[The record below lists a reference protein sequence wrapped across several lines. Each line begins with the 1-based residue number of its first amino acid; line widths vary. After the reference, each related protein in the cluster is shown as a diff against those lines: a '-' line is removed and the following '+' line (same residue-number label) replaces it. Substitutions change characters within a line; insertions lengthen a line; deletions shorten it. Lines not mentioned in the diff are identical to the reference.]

1 MTAGADAHQ
10 GLLVS
15 GRFRELEDALC
26 ERVGELKRGRPL
38 APLTIVVGSAAVRT
52 RIGDLLVRRLG
63 AVANVT
69 VATLERLAAEL
80 LAEDAA
86 APPLVLTAIAR
97 ERLVRRLVDGHAGEL
112 GYFGP
117 VATRPHFAAALA
129 ATFDDLRQA
138 CVAPGSG
145 WTDAVTAVGPANGG
159 SPAKAADLDQL
170 YRAYCH
176 ELQSL
181 GVLDNAAVLLAAA
194 GATGG
199 HGGHT
204 MVYGIYDLNQAQ
216 ETFVASLLSGGAD
229 AFVPVPRGGLRTGAR
244 LLSVALR
251 SGLRDAPAPAPARVG
266 DLDRVAAVWEAADQ
280 GLEVAADGSLTVISV
295 PDERSEGREAA
306 RAIVAAAEGGAR
318 LWDCAVVV
326 PHGDDVERVS
336 TSLSEA
342 GLPVACRLPDRAPGP
357 RLLLRLADCLAPPA
371 GEPFARR
378 AVVDLLSAA
387 PLCQIG
393 PASGDAALWLDEA
406 REAGVVSGRDQW
418 TERVGRRRRSL
429 ERRVAEL
436 ETGSDDPAA
445 RDDEG
450 GERLERLRT
459 RLRAARGLE
468 DGAGALARAAAGLP
482 ERASWGTWASAF
494 ATVVEAVF
502 TDYVAAAAR
511 DAAGRLSPLAVL
523 GGEVTMEEA
532 LEALREILSGSRV
545 PHGRVGRDGVA
556 VLTPLELRGLSF
568 STVAFTGLAEGGFPV
583 RGRPDP
589 VLGDAARRS
598 VAEALGVRLPLAEQR
613 DAEATLLFAF
623 ACEAARDRLFLL
635 APRTDAA
642 TGRPRLP
649 SRFLVRLASAAAARP
664 VGLEDFLSGAPLAGI
679 WRHAGGAPTLA
690 DGAIWVNRRERDAA
704 VLLWLSRRGRR
715 TSAAAYLAEVLAA
728 PRAAERRLGAW
739 RASRSP
745 EPGAWDGLLG
755 PEARAALAACH
766 PFDGELHP
774 TRLERYIS
782 CPFVFLLSSV
792 FGLDAPEEPGDS
804 LEMDAMAFGSL
815 AHVILEDTYAQV
827 IEAGLDLD
835 GALDA
840 ATGAW
845 RVRCAES
852 EGSGVTGAALAWE
865 VRRDLLLEDLRE
877 VVRRDPVF
885 TASDGRPQ
893 GVEWR
898 FGEKYDTP
906 VHLELEGGRRV
917 RFSGRLDRVDLTAT
931 GARVVDYK
939 TGAGST
945 EKARLKE
952 GLSVQLPVY
961 QLAVRGAWASFGAG
975 AAEPESVT
983 CLYRLVT
990 RRGGFEDLVLPVSEE
1005 TAQSRLRALV
1015 GGALALMDEGFFPRT
1030 TRGRCEYCDVAYACG
1045 VSEWARARKRE
1056 HRAFAPMVGLQDPA
1070 AKDGDDA

>member
-1 MTAGADAHQ
+1 M
-10 GLLVS
+10 
-15 GRFRELEDALC
+15 
-26 ERVGELKRGRPL
+26 
-38 APLTIVVGSAAVRT
+38 
-52 RIGDLLVRRLG
+52 
-63 AVANVT
+63 
-69 VATLERLAAEL
+69 
-80 LAEDAA
+80 
-86 APPLVLTAIAR
+86 
-97 ERLVRRLVDGHAGEL
+97 
-112 GYFGP
+112 
-117 VATRPHFAAALA
+117 
-129 ATFDDLRQA
+129 
-138 CVAPGSG
+138 
-145 WTDAVTAVGPANGG
+145 TAVGPANGG
-159 SPAKAADLDQL
+159 APAKAADLDLL

-181 GVLDNAAVLLAAA
+181 GVMDNAAVQLAAA
-194 GATGG
+194 GVGG
-199 HGGHT
+199 GPRGHVI
-204 MVYGIYDLNQAQ
+204 VYGIYDLNQAQ
-216 ETFVASLLSGGAD
+216 EALVASLLSGDAD
-229 AFVPVPRGGLRTGAR
+229 AFVPAPRDGPRTGVT

-251 SGLRDAPAPAPARVG
+251 EGLRDAPAPAPARAA
-266 DLDRVAAVWEAADQ
+266 DLDRVAAVWDAAGQ
-280 GLEVAADGSLTVISV
+280 PPEFAADGSLAVVSV
-295 PDERSEGREAA
+295 ADERSEGREAA
-306 RAIVAAAEGGAR
+306 RALVAAAEGGAR

-326 PHGDDVERVS
+326 PHGDDVERVAAY
-336 TSLSEA
+336 LSDA
-342 GLPVACRLPDRAPGP
+342 GLPVACRLPERAPGP
-357 RLLLRLADCLAPPA
+357 RVLLRLADCLAPPA

-387 PLCQIG
+387 PLRDG
-393 PASGDAALWLDEA
+393 GLAPGDAALWLDEA
-406 REAGVVSGRDQW
+406 REAGVVGGRDQW
-418 TERVGRRRRSL
+418 TERLGRRRRSL

-436 ETGSDDPAA
+436 ETGPDDPAA
-445 RDDEG
+445 REDEG
-450 GERLERLRT
+450 GERLERPRA
-459 RLRAARGLE
+459 RLRAARRLE
-468 DGAGALARAAAGLP
+468 DGVGALARAAAALP

-494 ATVVEAVF
+494 ASVAQAVF
-502 TDYVAAAAR
+502 AADVAAAAG
-511 DAAGRLSPLAVL
+511 DAAGRLTPLSVL
-523 GGEVTMEEA
+523 GGEVTLEEA
-532 LEALREILSGSRV
+532 LEALREILSGARV

-568 STVAFTGLAEGGFPV
+568 STVVFTGLAEGGFPV

-623 ACEAARDRLFLL
+623 ACEAARDRLLLL

-664 VGLEDFLSGAPLAGI
+664 VGLEEFQSGKPLTGI
-679 WRHAGGAPTLA
+679 WRHAGGPPGLA
-690 DGAIWVNRRERDAA
+690 DGAPWVSRRERDAA
-704 VLLWLSRRGRR
+704 VLLSLSSRGRR
-715 TSAAAYLAEVLAA
+715 ASAAAYLATVLAS

-745 EPGAWDGLLG
+745 EPGVWDGLLG
-755 PEARAALAACH
+755 AGARAALAAHH

-792 FGLDAPEEPGDS
+792 FGLAAPEEPGDS

-815 AHVILEDTYAQV
+815 AHAILEDAYSQV

-840 ATGAW
+840 VTDAW
-845 RVRCAES
+845 RVRCAEA
-852 EGSGVTGAALAWE
+852 EDSGLTGAALAWE
-865 VRRDLLLEDLRE
+865 VRRDLLLEDLLE
-877 VVRRDPVF
+877 TVRRDPVF
-885 TASDGRPQ
+885 AAADGRPR

-898 FGEKYDTP
+898 FGEKYDIP
-906 VHLELEGGRRV
+906 VHLELEGGRRA
-917 RFSGRLDRVDLTAT
+917 RFSGRLDRVDLTAS

-961 QLAVRGAWASFGAG
+961 QLAVRDAWASFGAG

-1005 TAQSRLRALV
+1005 AAQSRLRDLV
-1015 GGALALMDEGFFPRT
+1015 GGALALMEDGFFPRT

-1045 VSEWARARKRE
+1045 VAEWARARKRE
-1056 HRAFAPMVGLQDPA
+1056 HPALAPVVGLQDPA
-1070 AKDGDDA
+1070 PKDGDDA